1 MSPAIPRTRVFRAS
15 TGSTEG
21 SGTRVDMLGGSRR
34 VAGYRGAAVRCPGCA
49 EPMSIEM
56 LADAEV
62 DVCTGCGGMWIDWFD
77 GEVKRV
83 ATAVLRTEHDRAS
96 RPSAP
101 TSSMRNEAF
110 ATGACPRCTRQLA
123 IERYIVKA
131 DVGSRSQGTVTTATQ
146 STGADLL
153 RCEECAGVFVPR
165 TSAGLL
171 ATLPADEEAPPSSTT
186 AGPGVLEPLPWQRFM
201 AVVRRLLGL
210 GESS

>member
-1 MSPAIPRTRVFRAS
+1 MDI
-15 TGSTEG
+15 
-21 SGTRVDMLGGSRR
+21 LGAPRR
-34 VAGYRGAAVRCPGCA
+34 VGGYRGAAVRCPGCA
-49 EPMSIEM
+49 EPMTIEN

-62 DVCTGCGGMWIDWFD
+62 DVCMSCGGMWVDWFD

-83 ATAVLRTEHDRAS
+83 ATAVLATESARIS

-101 TSSMRNEAF
+101 TSSLRNEAF
-110 ATGACPRCTRQLA
+110 ATGACPRCTRQLV
-123 IERYIVKA
+123 IERYVVKA
-131 DVGSRSQGTVTTATQ
+131 DVGSRTEGARTSVSQT
-146 STGADLL
+146 TGADLL

-165 TSAGLL
+165 ASAGLL

-186 AGPGVLEPLPWQRFM
+186 AGPGVLEPLPWQKFM